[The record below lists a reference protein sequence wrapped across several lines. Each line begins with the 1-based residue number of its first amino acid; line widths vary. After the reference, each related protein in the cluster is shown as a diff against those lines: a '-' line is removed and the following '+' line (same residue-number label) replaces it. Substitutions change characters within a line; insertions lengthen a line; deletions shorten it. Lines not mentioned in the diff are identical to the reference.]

1 MRKKVVWNGVA
12 VFFMAALLAGC
23 AKENPFWKDLGV
35 GAEQGSNTEL
45 DGEMEPPTGVGYV
58 DGDAGNP
65 DEGEASGGEGKP
77 DKEKEASGD
86 AGNPDAGEASGGEGK
101 PDKEQDSLV
110 KIFSLHTHHSVL
122 SYTAA

>member
-58 DGDAGNP
+58 DGEAGNP
-65 DEGEASGGEGKP
+65 DEGEASG
-77 DKEKEASGD
+77 
-86 AGNPDAGEASGGEGK
+86 
-101 PDKEQDSLV
+101 
-110 KIFSLHTHHSVL
+110 IT
-122 SYTAA
+122 Y